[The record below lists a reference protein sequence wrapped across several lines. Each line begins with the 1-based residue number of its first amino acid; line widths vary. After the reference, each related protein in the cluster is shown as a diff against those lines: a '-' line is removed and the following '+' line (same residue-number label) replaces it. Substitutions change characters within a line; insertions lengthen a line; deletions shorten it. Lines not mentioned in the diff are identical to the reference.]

1 MRHTGLNRYLPRWFA
16 VMVAASLMIVGY
28 GFSQLDCDKQV
39 QQDQQVQPLNRELYE
54 VIWIDKYPE
63 MTQDKWNA
71 YMFTNDNVGL
81 TIEAH
86 SAYKITLEIFE
97 FKASRDKL
105 RFHFPHDA
113 RRADSKYSI
122 EKLKKPTKHFDT
134 KLTLASDPRFN
145 GETRVYFTGPD
156 FRSASTLPS
165 PVQDALEPTGFL
177 KHLLP

>member
-1 MRHTGLNRYLPRWFA
+1 MRHTGLSRYLPRWFA
-16 VMVAASLMIVGY
+16 VMVAASLMIVSY
-28 GFSQLDCDKQV
+28 GFSQLDCDKK
-39 QQDQQVQPLNRELYE
+39 VQPLNRELYE

-81 TIEAH
+81 SIDAH

-97 FKASRDKL
+97 FKASKDKL
-105 RFHFPHDA
+105 RFHFPHDS
-113 RRADSKYSI
+113 RRGNSKFTI

-134 KLTLASDPRFN
+134 KLTLGTDPQQN

-156 FRSASTLPS
+156 FRSASSLPN
-165 PVQDALEPTGFL
+165 PVQEALEPTGFL